1 MRHIVSVRLPP
12 LPALR
17 VFESAGRHGNFS
29 RAPEELHLTHGA
41 ISHQIKSLEH
51 SLGTVLFRRG
61 RRGVSLTSQGA
72 AFAAVLHDALDR
84 IARGVAALRGPRAL
98 TVSVLPA
105 FATHWLIP
113 RLADFQARHPDI
125 DVNIRANQQL
135 VDFTQD
141 DVDLAIRYGP
151 GSWPGLSATQLL
163 SEHVFAVCSPHF
175 AGGRLPRNLPE
186 LAAAALLH
194 SPAQPWEAW
203 FRAVGANPPAHR
215 RGPSFS
221 ETGLVLRAAIDG
233 LGIAL
238 ARSVLVQPELDSG
251 LLVRVLPHSV
261 PAAFAYYL
269 VRPENAEISPN
280 LAVLCEWLQAQAAS
294 QAHSATRDRATPPTP
309 PHARNRASGDAA
321 ARLAALRGESRSR

>member
-1 MRHIVSVRLPP
+1 MSARLPP

-17 VFESAGRHGNFS
+17 VFESAARHGNFS
-29 RAPEELHLTHGA
+29 RAADELHLTHGA
-41 ISHQIKSLEH
+41 ISHQIKLLER

-72 AFAAVLHDALDR
+72 AFAAVVHDALDR

-105 FATHWLIP
+105 FAMHWLIP

-141 DVDLAIRYGP
+141 DVDLAVRYGP
-151 GSWPGLSATQLL
+151 GTWPGLSATKLL
-163 SEHVFAVCSPHF
+163 SEQVFAVGSPQF
-175 AGGRLPRNLPE
+175 AGGRLPRNLTE

-194 SPAQPWEAW
+194 SPTEPWEPW
-203 FRAVGANPPAHR
+203 FRALGANPPARR

-233 LGIAL
+233 LGVAL
-238 ARSVLVQPELDSG
+238 ARSVLVQPDLDSG
-251 LLVRVLPHSV
+251 RLVRLLPHRV

-294 QAHSATRDRATPPTP
+294 QADLPDRDPATQPVP

-321 ARLAALRGESRSR
+321 TRPAARRGESRSR

>member
-1 MRHIVSVRLPP
+1 MFARLPP

-17 VFESAGRHGNFS
+17 VFESAARHGNFS
-29 RAPEELHLTHGA
+29 RAAEELHLTHGA
-41 ISHQIKSLEH
+41 ISHQIKSLER
-51 SLGTVLFRRG
+51 SLGIVLFRRG
-61 RRGVSLTSQGA
+61 RRGVSLTPQGA
-72 AFAAVLHDALDR
+72 ALAGVMHDALGR

-98 TVSVLPA
+98 TISVLPA

-135 VDFTQD
+135 VEFTQD
-141 DVDLAIRYGP
+141 DVDLAVRYGP
-151 GSWPGLSATQLL
+151 GTWPGLTATKLL
-163 SEHVFAVCSPHF
+163 SEDLFAVCSPHF
-175 AGGRLPRNLPE
+175 AGGQLPHNLRE

-194 SPAQPWEAW
+194 SPTQPWEPW
-203 FRAVGANPPAHR
+203 FRALGANPPARR

-221 ETGLVLRAAIDG
+221 EAGLVLRAAIDG

-251 LLVRVLPHSV
+251 RLVRVLPHSV

-280 LAVLCEWLQAQAAS
+280 LAVLCEWLQAQTAAR
-294 QAHSATRDRATPPTP
+294 AHAAARDRATWPVP
-309 PHARNRASGDAA
+309 PHARNRA
-321 ARLAALRGESRSR
+321 